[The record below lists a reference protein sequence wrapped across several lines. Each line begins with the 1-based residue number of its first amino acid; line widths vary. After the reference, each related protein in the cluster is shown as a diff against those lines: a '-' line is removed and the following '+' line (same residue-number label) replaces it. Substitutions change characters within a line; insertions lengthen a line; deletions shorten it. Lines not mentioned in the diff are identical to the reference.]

1 MTRRGRYYILGC
13 CSLTN
18 LGMQMD
24 TQSGYIDTSALL
36 VQIGKAFPAHP
47 LPAMS
52 LRQAHL
58 ADLRSG
64 RCIVASEWKAE
75 RLKDGAVLWPA
86 IADAALLECGDGL
99 AYLDEKSFAY
109 YLGAFLCFAVRQIDA
124 PLSSAEG
131 DLVDSIVFSVTS
143 RCSYNLRR
151 LKRLSDP
158 QIQAVTDF
166 LHLFQDR
173 SESCGIDAVEALEHY
188 WYTPEAHRKSAL
200 QAGRTQRPR
209 GRAASHR
216 I

>member
-1 MTRRGRYYILGC
+1 
-13 CSLTN
+13 
-18 LGMQMD
+18 MD
-24 TQSGYIDTSALL
+24 THSAYIDTSAVLA
-36 VQIGKAFPAHP
+36 QIGKAFPAHP

-52 LRQAHL
+52 LRQARL
-58 ADLRSG
+58 ADLRSR
-64 RCIVASEWKAE
+64 RCILASEWKAE
-75 RLKDGAVLWPA
+75 RLKEAAVPWPA

-99 AYLDEKSFAY
+99 AYLDEKAFAY
-109 YLGAFLCFAVRQIDA
+109 YLGAFLSFAVRHIDA

-158 QIQAVTDF
+158 QIGATTDF

-188 WYTPEAHRKSAL
+188 WHTAEAHRKSAPHG
-200 QAGRTQRPR
+200 GRGHAPPVIES
-209 GRAASHR
+209 GAIHSG
-216 I
+216 